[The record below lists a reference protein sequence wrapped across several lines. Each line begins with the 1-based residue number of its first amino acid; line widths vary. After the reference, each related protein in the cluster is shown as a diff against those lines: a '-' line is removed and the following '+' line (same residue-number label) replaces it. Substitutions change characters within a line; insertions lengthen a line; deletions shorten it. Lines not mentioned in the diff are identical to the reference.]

1 MREEGLTKECID
13 CGLCT
18 EKCEFL
24 NKYDIN
30 LKEFEAEREDLAY
43 NCFICG
49 ECKINCPN
57 EIDGRKIVLKMRE
70 RSANNGQLK
79 SKRYFSTIFEK
90 KNYLFKNYKYGRK
103 KTVLFP
109 GCNFPSF
116 YPDTTRKLIRELKET
131 ADIGVVFDCCG
142 KPINELGLTKDADKI
157 VNNIDDKLAKMS
169 VEEIVTLCPNC
180 YYFLKDKLNVNVTD
194 IYKKLCELGME
205 SSLGV
210 KQINVFTPCPDRE
223 EKLIRKSMKPFL
235 AASDITEIKDVQ
247 CCGLGGH
254 GGIKEPEL
262 SKTFVNKLKDKQL
275 NNVYTYCAS
284 CCGNF
289 NRNDIVGVKHIL
301 CEIMQS
307 DESPAKGIGSL
318 INRAKFKFRLGL

>member
-70 RSANNGQLK
+70 RSANNGQLE

-210 KQINVFTPCPDRE
+210 KQ
-223 EKLIRKSMKPFL
+223 
-235 AASDITEIKDVQ
+235 
-247 CCGLGGH
+247 
-254 GGIKEPEL
+254 
-262 SKTFVNKLKDKQL
+262 
-275 NNVYTYCAS
+275 
-284 CCGNF
+284 
-289 NRNDIVGVKHIL
+289 
-301 CEIMQS
+301 
-307 DESPAKGIGSL
+307 
-318 INRAKFKFRLGL
+318 